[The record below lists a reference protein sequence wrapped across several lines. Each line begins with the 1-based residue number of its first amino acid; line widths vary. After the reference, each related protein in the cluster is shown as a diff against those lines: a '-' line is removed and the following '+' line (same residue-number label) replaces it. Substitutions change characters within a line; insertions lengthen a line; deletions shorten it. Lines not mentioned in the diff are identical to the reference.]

1 MGNGDM
7 QRAASE
13 PASPMSVQLA
23 PPQPMA
29 PKSVQMCALGFM
41 PGPLAL
47 KQGSASVMGLHS
59 LDTRLLLRLLDF
71 VVVVVVVVVVGSSIG
86 DMQ

>member
-7 QRAASE
+7 QRASSD
-13 PASPMSVQLA
+13 PASPMSMQLT

-47 KQGSASVMGLHS
+47 KQGSVSVMGLHS
-59 LDTRLLLRLLDF
+59 VDTGRLLRLLDF
-71 VVVVVVVVVVGSSIG
+71 VDVVVVVVVVGGAIG